1 MNESGRMLDRL
12 PNEPSAADRE
22 RRAAELI
29 GRARELI
36 PLLDRAG
43 DRIERE
49 RRIPSDV
56 LDSLHDAR
64 LFRLLIPRSYDGEEV
79 EPVTFFQVLEQ
90 IAQGDAS
97 TGWVISQGSGGSMA
111 AAYLKPEVAR
121 AVLGDSRAVIATG
134 PNNYTAKAVTCEGG
148 YRLTGEWGFASGS
161 AHATWLF
168 GHSTV
173 CEPDGKPRLGPDG
186 KPLELRTMLFPKS
199 SATMIDVWNVMGLR
213 GTSSDSYSV
222 KDLFVPADYSFLRE
236 SDAERRE
243 PGALYRFSMFNM
255 FGVGFSGV
263 ALGIARRMLDD
274 FIKLAMVKKPYASTT
289 LLADNNV
296 IQSQVGLSEA
306 RLQSSRA
313 YVMETYRRLYQ
324 EVAQGARFTLEMR
337 MANRIVTCYAIQ
349 QAREVMNFVYHAAGA
364 SSIFENNPFERR
376 FRDLNTVTQQG
387 QGQFSNFENLG
398 QILMGRP
405 MARQI

>member
-1 MNESGRMLDRL
+1 M
-12 PNEPSAADRE
+12 
-22 RRAAELI
+22 
-29 GRARELI
+29 
-36 PLLDRAG
+36 
-43 DRIERE
+43 
-49 RRIPSDV
+49 
-56 LDSLHDAR
+56 
-64 LFRLLIPRSYDGEEV
+64 
-79 EPVTFFQVLEQ
+79 
-90 IAQGDAS
+90 
-97 TGWVISQGSGGSMA
+97 
-111 AAYLKPEVAR
+111 
-121 AVLGDSRAVIATG
+121 
-134 PNNYTAKAVTCEGG
+134 
-148 YRLTGEWGFASGS
+148 
-161 AHATWLF
+161 F

-173 CEPDGKPRLGPDG
+173 CEANGQPRLGPDG
-186 KPLELRTMLFPKS
+186 KRLDLRTLLFPKS
-199 SATMIDVWNVMGLR
+199 SATMIDVWNVMGLK

-222 KDLFVPADYSFLRE
+222 KDLFVPDDYSFLRE

-313 YVMETYRRLYQ
+313 YVLETYRRLYR

-364 SSIFENNPFERR
+364 SSIFEDSPFERR